1 MAPIPLIPPLKRCV
15 EMSKRI
21 NRIDSKVTNECEA
34 REVGFLSE
42 NWTYGD
48 DFGNLIYG
56 TAVVYDMWMIY

>member
-1 MAPIPLIPPLKRCV
+1 MAPLPPLPPLNRYV

-21 NRIDSKVTNECEA
+21 NRIDLKVTNECEA

-48 DFGNLIYG
+48 NFGNLI
-56 TAVVYDMWMIY
+56 